1 MSEINSITDRNI
13 NDGLINYPLLEMVIH
28 VMGNGLATISGYTQL
43 LQRAISTQAQE
54 AFSPERAVWQQHH
67 ERWLRYIQTMR
78 QSETLLNDFLAQ
90 LREFSQEATKERFSQ
105 CVMRTDLVLLL
116 KRIIERLAPLHQDR
130 TMQTHL
136 PVQPLYIMCDPL
148 WMEVVLEHVI
158 NHTVDAHPLSTPV
171 DIGIK
176 RDEDPCNMLQ
186 EARIEIRIKRGLLR
200 QNSGTEERF
209 ETRSP
214 MLDTRELDVCA
225 TVCREILRE
234 YGGRIWSEQEA
245 EQEEIVSVALPL
257 VE

>member
-158 NHTVDAHPLSTPV
+158 NHTVDAHALSTPV

-176 RDEDPCNMLQ
+176 HDGDPCNMLH
-186 EARIEIRIKRGLLR
+186 EARIEIRINRGLLR

-209 ETRSP
+209 ETRSRA
-214 MLDTRELDVCA
+214 LDTRELDVCA

-245 EQEEIVSVALPL
+245 EQEEIVSLALPL

>member
-1 MSEINSITDRNI
+1 MDRNRS
-13 NDGLINYPLLEMVIH
+13 DGLIHYSLLEVVIH

-54 AFSPERAVWQQHH
+54 AFSPEWEVWQQYN
-67 ERWLRYIQTMR
+67 ERWLRYVQTMR
-78 QSETLLNDFLAQ
+78 QSETLLNDFLSQ

-116 KRIIERLAPLHQDR
+116 KRSIERLAPLHQDR

-171 DIGIK
+171 DIGI
-176 RDEDPCNMLQ
+176 
-186 EARIEIRIKRGLLR
+186 RIKRSLLR

-225 TVCREILRE
+225 TLCREILRE

-245 EQEEIVSVALPL
+245 EQEEIVSLALPL